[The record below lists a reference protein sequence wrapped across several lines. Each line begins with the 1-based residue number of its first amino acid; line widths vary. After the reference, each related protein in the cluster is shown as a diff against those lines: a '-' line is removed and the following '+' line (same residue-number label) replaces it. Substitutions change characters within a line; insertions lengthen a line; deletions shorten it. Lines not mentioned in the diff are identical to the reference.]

1 MPIEWAF
8 GQGAAGQTYVFRR
21 DGQWY
26 ESRVS
31 YFSALRGLD
40 LTLGAD
46 HHAAQSAR
54 GRRPRGARVG
64 DAPVLRL
71 SRHQC
76 FQSQP
81 AYLGWH
87 AWRACSASVAT
98 ARPTRTCAGGP
109 MKKLGALTT
118 EELSDF
124 CGQCHRT
131 WSQIALKVRA
141 ASATCVSSPTASP
154 AAAATMPRTA
164 ASNARRATIRT
175 ATWKLRAAAY
185 DAKCGA
191 CHSRYRAPG
200 TCKVASSNCVTCHMP
215 RLDLPGAHQK
225 FTDHRIRIVR
235 ANEATRIDAHEAL
248 TPQLA
253 LSRRRRRGVPHPSR
267 CISSLVR
274 RGTGGGERHRLGPRE
289 RHVEG
294 ALPPGSARSR
304 RARFWTTITTAGWII
319 YLVNS
324 GPCDFYRP
332 AKPLRNAL
340 YKNNRDG
347 TFTDVTEKA
356 GVAGGTFG
364 MGVAVGDYD
373 NDGWPDLFVTSYGK
387 CILYRNNRD
396 GTFTDVTAKAGLE
409 TPGWTT
415 SAVWFDYDNDGRL
428 DLFVCSFV
436 DYGDTAHRSCGD
448 NQLGKHY
455 YCIPRF
461 FKPTASFLYH
471 NNGDGTFTP
480 AREGTAIAQ
489 SLGKGLGVVATDIN
503 NDGLM
508 DLFVANDTVQ
518 NFLYVNRGPAKDA
531 RGRWNFEEIALP
543 AEVAFSDGGQPR
555 SGMGVDAADVFGSG
569 YQDLFV
575 ANVDQ
580 EMFSLYRNQKNETF
594 RDVAHANGV
603 AQATRLLSGWGLKFF
618 DYDNDGA
625 VDLILA
631 NGHPDDMIENYSP
644 AVKYREPLLLFH
656 QENGKLRDVSRDAGP
671 AFARSYA
678 ARGLAVGDFNNDGL
692 IDVLIGVNGGAPV
705 LLKNQSAPRESL
717 GRPET
722 RRACAAIGMRL
733 VREFDG
739 RPEAWCGRA

>member
-1 MPIEWAF
+1 MAM
-8 GQGAAGQTYVFRR
+8 
-21 DGQWY
+21 
-26 ESRVS
+26 S
-31 YFSALRGLD
+31 
-40 LTLGAD
+40 
-46 HHAAQSAR
+46 
-54 GRRPRGARVG
+54 
-64 DAPVLRL
+64 
-71 SRHQC
+71 
-76 FQSQP
+76 
-81 AYLGWH
+81 
-87 AWRACSASVAT
+87 
-98 ARPTRTCAGGP
+98 
-109 MKKLGALTT
+109 
-118 EELSDF
+118 
-124 CGQCHRT
+124 
-131 WSQIALKVRA
+131 
-141 ASATCVSSPTASP
+141 
-154 AAAATMPRTA
+154 
-164 ASNARRATIRT
+164 
-175 ATWKLRAAAY
+175 
-185 DAKCGA
+185 
-191 CHSRYRAPG
+191 
-200 TCKVASSNCVTCHMP
+200 
-215 RLDLPGAHQK
+215 
-225 FTDHRIRIVR
+225 
-235 ANEATRIDAHEAL
+235 
-248 TPQLA
+248 
-253 LSRRRRRGVPHPSR
+253 LSRRSLLSLAGGAAASR
-267 CISSLVR
+267 ILRATSPPLFVEVLAAESGIAWVHENAMSKEHFLP
-274 RGTGGGERHRLGPRE
+274 EALGPG
-289 RHVEG
+289 V
-294 ALPPGSARSR
+294 AFLDYDND
-304 RARFWTTITTAGWII
+304 GWMDL

-324 GPCDFYRP
+324 GPSDFYRP

-340 YKNNRDG
+340 YRNNRDG

-428 DLFVCSFV
+428 DLFICSFV
-436 DYGDTAHRSCGD
+436 DYGDSAHRSCGD

-480 AREGTAIAQ
+480 AREATAIAQ

-518 NFLYVNRGPAKDA
+518 NFLYVNRGPSKEA
-531 RGRWNFEEIALP
+531 RGRWSFEEVALP

-594 RDVAHANGV
+594 RDVAHSAGV
-603 AQATRLLSGWGLKFF
+603 AQATRLLSGWGLKLF
-618 DYDNDGA
+618 DYDNDGS
-625 VDLILA
+625 VDLLLA

-656 QENGKLRDVSRDAGP
+656 QENSKLRDVGRDAGP

-692 IDVLIGVNGGAPV
+692 IDVLIGINGGAPV
-705 LLKNQSAPRESL
+705 LLKNQSAPQNHWVGLKLEGVRCN
-717 GRPET
+717 RD
-722 RRACAAIGMRL
+722 AIGAKIRWSAGGVVRSRL
-733 VREFDG
+733 KNNGGSYLSSHDPREILGAGAAKVDWVEITWPKPGGKTQRIVNPPMDRYLTVRE
-739 RPEAWCGRA
+739 E